1 MLHFSSKKN
10 KPQSLRIVDRGEN
23 TANAAYQEHV
33 SSFCGPS
40 CQILVQE
47 PGKAA
52 DTEKIRG
59 GGGGSCKD
67 KLQPKSEDEL
77 NPLQWTEFLLVLCS
91 SL

>member
-59 GGGGSCKD
+59 GGGEVVKTNYN
-67 KLQPKSEDEL
+67 PKAKMS
-77 NPLQWTEFLLVLCS
+77 
-91 SL
+91 